1 MVTFARALAT
11 SSAAASTPNV
21 HRPTLQN
28 VSANL
33 DTLEILSLDARIL
46 TNASTTLVDQMPGK
60 IFCLL
65 DAILKEFNLFLKN
78 IHFLIVTNFFLTL
91 LSRCVNEGGSHKC
104 TCPRGST
111 GEPYTIG
118 CTGSSRVEC
127 ELDQDCPG
135 QLACQDSACINPC
148 STLPCG
154 ENAVCV
160 PEDHAAWCR
169 YKIIISNNSNLSTY
183 TPWPSRHQWCG
194 LSQGVTK
201 VNLNPF
207 WKYFWVSFLR

>member
-1 MVTFARALAT
+1 MHQQPLWSKCQVKSF
-11 SSAAASTPNV
+11 SEKYSF
-21 HRPTLQN
+21 
-28 VSANL
+28 L
-33 DTLEILSLDARIL
+33 DL
-46 TNASTTLVDQMPGK
+46 TNS
-60 IFCLL
+60 
-65 DAILKEFNLFLKN
+65 
-78 IHFLIVTNFFLTL
+78 FLTL

-127 ELDQDCPG
+127 EVDQDCPG

-169 YKIIISNNSNLSTY
+169 YMSTISNNSSLIILLLTLFRLFIPLCNFERFQQY
-183 TPWPSRHQWCG
+183 
-194 LSQGVTK
+194 K
-201 VNLNPF
+201 
-207 WKYFWVSFLR
+207 